1 MTGDNLPL
9 AGIRV
14 ADFTWFGAGPIYT
27 QVLANHGAQV
37 IRVES
42 QSHIDGLRL
51 AHPMPEGK
59 YTWNVSGYFNNFNA
73 SKLSLALNMKHP
85 KALAVALRLIA
96 ISDIVAENYTAGTLE
111 KWGLTYE
118 AMLAVKPDIILV
130 REPMQGAGG
139 PHGDFGGFGFVITPL
154 AGVSHLSGFPDRE
167 PVGLGTNYTDYVI
180 NPGHATIATLA
191 ALHYRNRTGKGQV
204 IEVAQVESSICAVS
218 TAILDYTA
226 NGRVGTRQGNRL
238 GHAAPHGAYRCAGDP
253 PEADWCTIAVFT
265 DDEWRALC
273 RAIGDPEWASEER
286 FATLQGRKENEDE
299 LDRLIEGWTSMRSAE
314 EAMETLQA
322 AGVAAGVVQSARD
335 VLENDPHLRA
345 RGYYVYQDHPEA
357 GRTAYDGPGF
367 RLSKTPGR
375 LQSPAPMLGEHTAQ
389 VCTEV
394 LGMDGEEMAQLVMES
409 VLF

>member
-1 MTGDNLPL
+1 MSKDQLPL
-9 AGIRV
+9 TGVRV

-42 QSHIDGLRL
+42 QAHIDGLRL

-73 SKLSLALNMKHP
+73 GKLSLALNMKHP
-85 KALAVALRLIA
+85 KALDVALRLIA
-96 ISDIVAENYTAGTLE
+96 ISDIVAENFTAGTLE
-111 KWGLTYE
+111 RWGLTYE

-154 AGVSHLSGFPDRE
+154 AGVSYLSGFPHRE

-191 ALHYRNRTGKGQV
+191 ALRYRNRTGKGQV
-204 IEVAQVESSICAVS
+204 IEVAQVESSVCAIS

-226 NGRVGTRQGNRL
+226 NGRVGERQGNRL
-238 GHAAPHGAYRCAGDP
+238 GHAAPHGAYRCAGD
-253 PEADWCTIAVFT
+253 DHWCAIAVFI
-265 DDEWRALC
+265 DDEWHALC
-273 RAIGDPEWASEER
+273 RAMGDPDWAREER

-299 LDRLIEGWTSMRSAE
+299 LDGLIERWTAGRSAE
-314 EAMETLQA
+314 EVMETLQA
-322 AGVAAGVVQSARD
+322 AGVPAGVVQSAQD
-335 VLENDPHLRA
+335 VLEDDPHLKA
-345 RGYYVYQDHPEA
+345 RGYYVYQEHAEA

-375 LQSPAPMLGEHTAQ
+375 LLSPAPLLGEHTAL
-389 VCTEV
+389 VCSDV
-394 LGMDGEEMAQLVMES
+394 LGMDAEEMAQLVMES
-409 VLF
+409 ALF